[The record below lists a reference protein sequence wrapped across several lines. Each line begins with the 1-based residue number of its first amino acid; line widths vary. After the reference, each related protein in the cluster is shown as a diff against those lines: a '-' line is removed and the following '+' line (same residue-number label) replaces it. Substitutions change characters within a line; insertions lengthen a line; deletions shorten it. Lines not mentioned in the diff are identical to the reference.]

1 MTNVKSKPKL
11 DEFLKS
17 LNQFISSLPPTEPKP
32 ILDLFSNKTSE
43 KIKTV
48 PPFRPEVCPSLS
60 GDWSTFHFSPPSS
73 IKVVGSYIL
82 QLQVKPVC
90 NIDLAVELPE
100 ECFSRR
106 DYLDYRWALKNALY
120 LSHLA
125 SNISTWE
132 PVHSVQ
138 FFYLNHNTLKPALLI
153 RAKCH
158 SKTEIRLL
166 PHPPHQL
173 FKLAKLLPFENCV
186 RQHLYSELD
195 QPVPS
200 PTPLYN
206 NSLLSTLFYEQ
217 HLHSVFAALEQCPA
231 LRDAV
236 LLVKVWLRERELD
249 SGWGGFSGFLATML
263 LVYLLQNASVS
274 SGMTEFQMF
283 RVFILTLS
291 ASNWTEEP
299 VSLFPKGEEP
309 PVDPGSFTP
318 FFPVTMVDTSGYVNI
333 AGDLSLSQYYRV
345 RHEAQVSLSLL
356 DCPRA
361 FDLLFHTSVSF
372 LETFDCSVSVDG
384 LQSILSHT
392 VDTVRSEEVPDIK
405 SQLLPAALFKMYKIL
420 ERGLAE
426 RVRLICH
433 TPILFDSWNIS
444 EAPPTAPYPDQLTF
458 GFLYSGTEAF
468 SGQLVGPP
476 LDDPENAVFS
486 RLWAD
491 KTEMR
496 RFPDGAV
503 CAVVAWPSSTPAE
516 SRLIPFLITR
526 HLLATHMG
534 VSPDGIT
541 FRGVQ
546 LDELLYV
553 SSQNPMA
560 VDVPLPTGESSSSKI
575 QDVFGVLTQKLFALK
590 HLPLRISSVQGTHAV
605 FRGCEVFPPCPAP
618 TGRSLLAL
626 LPEGDRPSFLSPDS
640 DLSCPRYTPAL
651 SAVLN
656 LATSGKW
663 PDELEAIWRVKTAFY
678 LELSRQLKRLSILSL
693 PTRFFLDVF
702 LEGFVFRFRVSYF
715 REILYMQS
723 CPGTADVT
731 LQMNINADEL
741 LFETKTLPTYT
752 ATVHGLAQQYS
763 SLSAAI
769 RLAKRWVHAQMLS
782 HHIPDIT
789 VEMLVLFLYLHAEL
803 HPSPGHHVTAFL
815 RFLSLLGS
823 HDWRNLPIVLN
834 PSNQISEEEAKEI
847 RENFLKFRAT
857 LPPLFLA
864 SPWDRESQLTRHT
877 PSLPV
882 LNRLVLLARK
892 AHRHLSS
899 CLCSTAPNDLKVVF
913 RPPLDD
919 YDAVIRIK
927 LKFVSR
933 ALYAVD
939 PLVVAPAGEREPRR
953 VKIMPVVAFDPVE
966 KFVRELRFR
975 YEQMALFFVDE
986 WGGREI
992 GVVWNPRF
1000 LETNSFRVNQ
1010 CGGRKLKE
1018 GSLLMEANLSTVLS
1032 DFQMIG
1038 GDMIEDI
1045 ISKQK

>member
-1 MTNVKSKPKL
+1 MTKVKSKHKL

-17 LNQFISSLPPTEPKP
+17 LNQFISALPSTEPKP
-32 ILDLFSNKTSE
+32 IIDLFPKKKT
-43 KIKTV
+43 KIRIV
-48 PPFRPEVCPSLS
+48 PPFRPQVCPSLS

-90 NIDLAVELPE
+90 NIDLAIELPE
-100 ECFSRR
+100 ECFARR

-125 SNISTWE
+125 SHISTWE

-138 FFYLNHNTLKPALLI
+138 FFYLNHNTLKPALLL

-166 PHPPHQL
+166 PHPPQQL
-173 FKLAKLLPFENCV
+173 FKLSKLLPFENCV
-186 RQHLYSELD
+186 RHHLNSELD
-195 QPVPS
+195 QPAPN
-200 PTPLYN
+200 PTPLYS

-217 HLHSVFAALEQCPA
+217 HLHSVFAALEQCPG

-236 LLVKVWLRERELD
+236 LLVKVWLRERGLD
-249 SGWGGFSGFLATML
+249 SGWGGFSGFIATML
-263 LVYLLQNASVS
+263 LTYLLHRKSVS
-274 SGMTEFQMF
+274 SGMSEFQMF
-283 RVFILTLS
+283 RVFILTLA
-291 ASNWTEEP
+291 ASNWAEEP
-299 VSLFPKGEEP
+299 VSLFPEGEEP

-318 FFPVTMVDTSGYVNI
+318 FFPVTMVDTSGYVNL
-333 AGDLSLSQYYRV
+333 AGDLSLSQYSRA
-345 RHEAQVSLSLL
+345 RHEAQVSLAAL
-356 DCPRA
+356 DSPRA
-361 FDLLFHTSVSF
+361 FDLLFHTSVPF
-372 LETFDCSVSVDG
+372 LDTFDCCIRVAG
-384 LQSILSHT
+384 LHLILSHT
-392 VDTVRSEEVPDIK
+392 MDTVRSDEVPDIG
-405 SQLLPAALFKMYKIL
+405 SQVLPAALFKMSKLL
-420 ERGLAE
+420 EKGLAE

-433 TPILFDSWNIS
+433 TPVLLAAWDIS
-444 EAPPTAPYPDQLTF
+444 EAPPTTPSPDQLTL
-458 GFLYSGTEAF
+458 GFVYSGTEAF
-468 SGQLVGPP
+468 PGQLVGPP
-476 LDDPENAVFS
+476 LDDPENVVFS

-491 KTEMR
+491 KTEVR

-503 CAVVAWPSSTPAE
+503 CPVVAWPCSTPSE

-534 VSPDGIT
+534 VSPDSIT
-541 FRGVQ
+541 FPGAQ
-546 LDELLYV
+546 LDQLLHV
-553 SSQNPMA
+553 SPEIPRSA
-560 VDVPLPTGESSSSKI
+560 DAPLSTGENTSSLI
-575 QDVFGVLTQKLFALK
+575 QDVFGELTQKLFALK
-590 HLPLRISSVQGTHAV
+590 QLPLRISSVQGTHAV
-605 FRGCEVFPPCPAP
+605 FRGCAVFPPCPAP

-626 LPEGDRPSFLSPDS
+626 LPEGDSPSFLAPDS

-656 LATSGKW
+656 LSISGKW

-693 PTRFFLDVF
+693 PTRFFLDVC
-702 LEGFVFRFRVSYF
+702 LRGFVFRFRVSYF
-715 REILYMQS
+715 REALYLQS
-723 CPGTADVT
+723 YPGPAELT

-752 ATVHGLAQQYS
+752 ATVHGLTQHYS

-782 HHIPDIT
+782 QHIPDII
-789 VEMLVLFLYLHAEL
+789 VEMLVLFLYLHTDL
-803 HPSPGHHVTAFL
+803 HSSPGHHVTALL

-823 HDWRNLPIVLN
+823 HDWRNIPIIFNL
-834 PSNQISEEEAKEI
+834 SKQISEEEAKEI
-847 RENFLKFRAT
+847 KENFLKFRPS

-864 SPWDRESQLTRHT
+864 SPWDRESKLTKHA

-892 AHRHLSS
+892 AHKYLSS
-899 CLCSTAPNDLKVVF
+899 SLGSIVPTDLKAAF
-913 RPPLDD
+913 RPPLED
-919 YDAVIRIK
+919 YDVVICIK

-933 ALYAVD
+933 AIYAVD
-939 PLVVAPAGEREPRR
+939 PLVTLPAGEKEQRR
-953 VKIMPVVAFDPVE
+953 IKTMPVVAFDPVE
-966 KFVRELRFR
+966 RLVSELRSR

-992 GVVWNPRF
+992 GVVWNPKF

-1018 GSLLMEANLSTVLS
+1018 GSLLMEANLSSVLS